1 VKPHSS
7 RLQLGNY
14 AHRVDIPSRFADV
27 DPLWHLNNVRI
38 VELYQEGRVA
48 FNQTLGREYNLLRD
62 SDHRLVVARQS
73 VDYLGEVKWPGSV
86 LIGIA
91 ASRVGSSS
99 FTLALAMFQ
108 HDNCVGVS
116 DTVMVYASA
125 RGPQPLPDRMR
136 ELLQKNLFR
145 DPAGLA

>member
-1 VKPHSS
+1 VKPHPS

-14 AHRVDIPSRFADV
+14 AHQVDIPCRFADV

-62 SDHRLVVARQS
+62 GDHRLVVARQS

-86 LIGIA
+86 LIGVG
-91 ASRVGSSS
+91 ASRVGTSS

-108 HDNCVGVS
+108 HDNCVGIS

-136 ELLQKNLFR
+136 ELLQKNMFK
-145 DPAGLA
+145 DPAGFA